1 MVGYVLVCQGLGLYC
16 RKEAKNNCSFGGFLN
31 PDELVHNQPMAILLQ
46 ECIVEFA
53 KLNNLLITFSYSGG
67 TMENLHYIQRSDP
80 DYPEVFEQ
88 LFDPPS
94 GIYAQGN
101 LATLSDG
108 PRLSVVGTRAVS
120 AYGRDVTSRLVREVA
135 EAGVAIVSGLAL
147 GVDALAHR
155 AALEA
160 NGCTIAV
167 LAAGLDRIHPRNH
180 TALAQQIL
188 LNGGCII
195 SEYGLGEPAM
205 KHQFIERNRM
215 VAALGDALLI
225 TEAALKS
232 GTMHTVR
239 FALDMGKTVMAV
251 PGNIN
256 STTSVGT
263 NNLLK
268 DGAIAVTSASDIL
281 AALGIST
288 SKQQHLPVGDSPEE
302 SSLIQLVAQGVSDI
316 NELQV
321 RSDLSAATF
330 NQTLTMLELTGKIR
344 GLGGGQWG
352 LR

>member
-1 MVGYVLVCQGLGLYC
+1 M
-16 RKEAKNNCSFGGFLN
+16 
-31 PDELVHNQPMAILLQ
+31 DD
-46 ECIVEFA
+46 
-53 KLNNLLITFSYSGG
+53 
-67 TMENLHYIQRSDP
+67 LHYIERGNTN
-80 DYPEVFEQ
+80 YPEVFEQ
-88 LFDPPS
+88 LFEPPR
-94 GIYAQGN
+94 GIFVQGDVIA
-101 LATLSDG
+101 LTGS

-120 AYGRDVTSRLVREVA
+120 AYGCDVTSRLVREVA
-135 EAGVAIVSGLAL
+135 EAGVTVVSGLAL

-160 NGCTIAV
+160 KGCTVAV
-167 LAAGLDRIHPRNH
+167 LAAGLDRIHPRNN
-180 TALAQQIL
+180 TRLAEQIMATGGAL
-188 LNGGCII
+188 I

-205 KHQFIERNRM
+205 KHQFIERNRL

-232 GTMHTVR
+232 GTMHTVQ

-256 STTSVGT
+256 SSTSVGT

-268 DGAIAVTSASDIL
+268 EGAIPVTTASDIL
-281 AALGIST
+281 AALGISAK
-288 SKQQHLPVGDSPEE
+288 SQQSLPIGDNPEE
-302 SSLIQLVAQGVSDI
+302 TLLINLIAQGVSDI
-316 NELQV
+316 NALQA

-330 NQTLTMLELTGKIR
+330 NQTFTLLELTGKIR